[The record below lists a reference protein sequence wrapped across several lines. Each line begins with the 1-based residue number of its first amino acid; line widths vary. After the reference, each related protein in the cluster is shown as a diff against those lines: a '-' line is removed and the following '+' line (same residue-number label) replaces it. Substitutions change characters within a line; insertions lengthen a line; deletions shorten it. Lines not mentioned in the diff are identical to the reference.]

1 MVPNQEA
8 LTNYLNRELQII
20 QTRFSHYEINTYYE
34 LYQNIDFP
42 LQQIFSALHY
52 ELNQIFSHLN
62 TRIPHG
68 YFKADDSRYLLELIR
83 RISNYQTKLHNTEYQ
98 FNLATYYSRLFTEC
112 KKFLEVRGSEIP
124 ELFDEI
130 EIEEFYPIF
139 ILESTIKIDRP
150 NSIDSYKLKKIG
162 NGSYA
167 SVYKYEDPY
176 YNRTFAVK
184 KAFDDI
190 SKRDYTRFVT
200 EFNEMKKLNSP
211 FILEVYR
218 FDENQRQYIME
229 YADETLNDFLKDPNN
244 SSLSSKFYII
254 KQIFKAFKYIHS
266 KKVYHRDISTSNILI
281 KHYEDSKMVKLSDFG
296 LLKLEQSEFTQQ
308 NTEVRG
314 SLNDPNLHSR
324 GFATYGVRDEVYAL
338 TRLLYTILTGRE
350 TTGAYIN
357 DRFDAFYNKG
367 THSVLDERFNDVA
380 EMESAFFACF
390 ND

>member
-8 LTNYLNRELQII
+8 LTNYLNRELQVI

-150 NSIDSYKLKKIG
+150 NSIDSYKLK
-162 NGSYA
+162 
-167 SVYKYEDPY
+167 
-176 YNRTFAVK
+176 NRK
-184 KAFDDI
+184 
-190 SKRDYTRFVT
+190 
-200 EFNEMKKLNSP
+200 
-211 FILEVYR
+211 
-218 FDENQRQYIME
+218 
-229 YADETLNDFLKDPNN
+229 
-244 SSLSSKFYII
+244 
-254 KQIFKAFKYIHS
+254 
-266 KKVYHRDISTSNILI
+266 
-281 KHYEDSKMVKLSDFG
+281 
-296 LLKLEQSEFTQQ
+296 
-308 NTEVRG
+308 
-314 SLNDPNLHSR
+314 
-324 GFATYGVRDEVYAL
+324 
-338 TRLLYTILTGRE
+338 RLLR
-350 TTGAYIN
+350 
-357 DRFDAFYNKG
+357 
-367 THSVLDERFNDVA
+367 
-380 EMESAFFACF
+380 
-390 ND
+390 